1 MAALLALIGS
11 VAAQSPS
18 LNDGSDALEKK
29 YREHRRL
36 IGFLLQGEGQ
46 LDPAQPNPTQLEAI
60 DIAAKWATYPF
71 ILEGLEST
79 PGQIE
84 KVFHTR
90 LETDLTYLLRNKE
103 RTVEAAKEYGKRVRE
118 HAMEVIRYPGAKP
131 IAQVN
136 AARVLARMSELGQ
149 PELVDKLV
157 ELVGDKQLNGGAKY
171 YAFRGLRDMLAQRTE
186 DGPIV
191 DKPRIA
197 KAAAAV
203 VEFLQQRPP
212 VDPNLATREEIEGF
226 RLLRREALRTL
237 AQARTPALGG
247 KTTPPVLVLAR
258 FAGND
263 KSISPLPRLDERLEA
278 AIGLARL
285 RPSKEAGLFQPDYA
299 VWQIGQFIEVWGK
312 TANDNREKKD
322 RERLRPWKIDAAR
335 LSEVLDALK
344 AEVKD
349 DRYVA
354 DSVRVANRI
363 LAAVSKGNVATAGD
377 LAWFDS
383 NKPPSQQL
391 IKGDAKAV
399 VDPAEPEPF
408 LPLPE
413 KKADDK
419 DKAEK

>member
-1 MAALLALIGS
+1 MAALLALLGG

-18 LNDGSDALEKK
+18 LNDGLDALEKK
-29 YREHRRL
+29 YREHKVL
-36 IGFLLQGEGQ
+36 IGALLRGEAQ
-46 LDPAQPNPTQLEAI
+46 LDPAQPVHLEALNV
-60 DIAAKWATYPF
+60 AAKYVTYPYVLDV
-71 ILEGLEST
+71 LEGT

-84 KVFHTR
+84 KIFHTR
-90 LETDLTYLLRNKE
+90 LESDLSYLSRAKE
-103 RTVEAAKEYGKRVRE
+103 RTAEAAKEYGKQVGER
-118 HAMEVIRYPGAKP
+118 ALEVIRYPGAKP

-136 AARVLARMSELGQ
+136 AARTLARLAELGQ
-149 PELVDKLV
+149 SDLVDKLV
-157 ELVGDKQLNGGAKY
+157 ELVGDKQLNPGVKY

-186 DGPIV
+186 DGPVV

-203 VEFLQQRPP
+203 VDFLQQKPL
-212 VDPNLATREEIEGF
+212 VDANLATREEIDGF
-226 RLLRREALRTL
+226 RLLRREALRAL
-237 AQARTPALGG
+237 AQARLPVVAG
-247 KTTPPVLVLAR
+247 KSPPPVLVLAR

-263 KSISPLPRLDERLEA
+263 KRISPLPRLDERLEA

-299 VWQIGQFIEVWGK
+299 VWQIGQFLEVWGK
-312 TANDNREKKD
+312 TGNDNREKKD
-322 RERLRPWKIDAAR
+322 RERSRPWKIDAAR

-383 NKPPSQQL
+383 NRPPSQQL

-408 LPLPE
+408 LPIPE
-413 KKADDK
+413 KKTDDK